1 MIDPYST
8 LTQLVTCLLSYLPF
22 LGLCPHPLE
31 DPAVDYQF
39 TTSVFPHR
47 LRYGKHYSCLYLF
60 LSCFLKHMKYFHFS
74 FSHFFQCKQMLP
86 VPPLSPCYQANLF
99 LIFPNSCIAAV
110 YLLLM
115 SQLSQLPRTLRG
127 IHLYWGSRRH
137 IITSASRYQI
147 IRDLF
152 FLKRLGHLLHEM
164 NCFTVSQDDT
174 QLGTSLLLFR
184 SFCKCYLF
192 STGEHL

>member
-1 MIDPYST
+1 MENTTAVYTSFFRASLNIWNIST
-8 LTQLVTCLLSYLPF
+8 SHSLISSSVNRCF
-22 LGLCPHPLE
+22 
-31 DPAVDYQF
+31 QF
-39 TTSVFPHR
+39 HLYHR
-47 LRYGKHYSCLYLF
+47 VIKQILF
-60 LSCFLKHMKYFHFS
+60 F
-74 FSHFFQCKQMLP
+74 
-86 VPPLSPCYQANLF
+86 
-99 LIFPNSCIAAV
+99 IFPNSCIAAV

-127 IHLYWGSRRH
+127 IHLYWGSRQH
-137 IITSASRYQI
+137 TITSASRYQI
-147 IRDLF
+147 TRDLF
-152 FLKRLGHLLHEM
+152 FLKRLGRLLHEM